1 MSGGCGA
8 IASLD
13 VKLEAG
19 QYILIIFAAFVN
31 PGDVDCGV
39 NCGDDSYYEMTVD
52 CGKLACPPCP
62 DLSGNGVVD
71 FEDILEVLA
80 HWGEDGS
87 MGGDT
92 NDDNDVD
99 FEDILNI
106 LGAWGPC
113 P

>member
-1 MSGGCGA
+1 M
-8 IASLD
+8 
-13 VKLEAG
+13 
-19 QYILIIFAAFVN
+19 
-31 PGDVDCGV
+31 

-52 CGKLACPPCP
+52 CGGISPCP
-62 DLSGNGVVD
+62 EDLSGDGEVD

-92 NDDNDVD
+92 NDDDYVN